1 MEKWMEIDLSLAE
14 NSIQRILNGA
24 VELAPNMILAIMVV
38 LVFYVIARIVKSSVV
53 QVIKRAGRT
62 RYTGDIIGR
71 LSQWAIVLV
80 GFLAGFS
87 VLFPS
92 LSAADLVGLLGI
104 GGIAIG
110 FAFRDIAQNFLA
122 GILLLLTQ
130 PFRLG
135 DQIIVNE
142 YEGTVVDIQTRA
154 TVIKTYDG
162 RHVVIPN
169 SDLFTDSVIVNT
181 ADSTRRSEYDVG
193 IAYSDDINFAKR
205 LIVEAMQGVDAVLE
219 HPAPDA
225 LTVELNDSSVDI
237 RARWWTDSSR
247 REVVMVRDQVIT
259 AIKYSLDRNGVTI
272 PFPIRTVHVP
282 DDSPIA
288 GRSYPSRRA

>member
-1 MEKWMEIDLSLAE
+1 MEIDFSLAAE
-14 NSIQRILNGA
+14 SIERIINGA
-24 VELAPNMILAIMVV
+24 VRLSPTVILTILVV
-38 LVFYVIARIVKSSVV
+38 LAFYAFARLVKSSVER
-53 QVIKRAGRT
+53 ITRRAGRS
-62 RYTGDIIGR
+62 RYTGNVMGR
-71 LSQWAIVLV
+71 LTQWAIMLVGLLV
-80 GFLAGFS
+80 GFS
-87 VLFPS
+87 ILFPS
-92 LSAADLVGLLGI
+92 LSAADTVGLLGI

-142 YEGTVVDIQTRA
+142 FEGTVEDIQTRA

-181 ADSTRRSEYDVG
+181 AESTRRSEYDIG
-193 IAYSDDINFAKR
+193 IAYGDDIDLAKR
-205 LIVEAMQGVDAVLE
+205 LIIEAMERVEDVLVF
-219 HPAPDA
+219 PAPDA

-237 RARWWTDSSR
+237 RARWWTLSTR
-247 REVVMVRDQVIT
+247 REVVTVRDQVIT
-259 AIKYSLDRNGVTI
+259 EIKKNLDRGGVTI
-272 PFPIRTVHVP
+272 PFPIRTLHVP
-282 DDSPIA
+282 EDSPIVN
-288 GRSYPSRRA
+288 GRMQSRRM

>member
-1 MEKWMEIDLSLAE
+1 MEIDLGLAE
-14 NSIQRILNGA
+14 DSIQRILNGA
-24 VELAPNMILAIMVV
+24 VQMMPSMILTIIVV
-38 LVFYVIARIVKSSVV
+38 LVFYAIARVVKSSVM
-53 QVIKRAGRT
+53 QVIRRAGRS
-62 RYTGDIIGR
+62 RYTGDIIGS
-71 LSQWAIVLV
+71 LSQWMIMLV

-92 LSAADLVGLLGI
+92 LSAADMVGLLGI

-122 GILLLLTQ
+122 GVLLLLTQ

-135 DQIIVNE
+135 DQIIVND

-181 ADSTRRSEYDVG
+181 AEQTRRSEYDIG
-193 IAYSDDINFAKR
+193 ISYSDDINRAKR
-205 LIVEAMQGVDAVLE
+205 LIVEAILSVDAVLE

-237 RARWWTDSSR
+237 RARWWTDSQR

-259 AIKYSLDRNGVTI
+259 AIKYNLDRNGVTI
-272 PFPIRTVHVP
+272 PFPIRTLDVP

-288 GRSYPSRRA
+288 SSGYSSRRA